1 MKAKNSM
8 SPILFKKE
16 KTKQEDLSV
25 IFKNE
30 LHRLGILSKIGYVQ
44 EHKFHPVRRWRFDFA
59 WIDEM
64 VAVECDGGQWRAGGG
79 RHNTDADREKINTA
93 AFMGWTVF
101 RFSGTQLKNDP
112 LGCVSIVEKTIF
124 NKRIKQG

>member
-1 MKAKNSM
+1 MVMKAKNSM
-8 SPILFKKE
+8 SPIMFKKE

-25 IFKNE
+25 IFKTE
-30 LHRLGILSKIGYVQ
+30 LHRLGTLSKIGYVQ

-93 AFMGWTVF
+93 VALGWRVL
-101 RFSGTQLKNDP
+101 RFSGNQIRTDPMECIRVLEETLGDLK
-112 LGCVSIVEKTIF
+112 
-124 NKRIKQG
+124 Q

>member
-8 SPILFKKE
+8 SPIMFKKE
-16 KTKQEDLSV
+16 KNKQEDLSV

-30 LHRLGILSKIGYVQ
+30 LHRLGTLSKIGYVQ

-64 VAVECDGGQWRAGGG
+64 VAVECDGGQWKAGGG

-93 AFMGWTVF
+93 VALGWRVL
-101 RFSGTQLKNDP
+101 RFSGNQIRTAPIECIRVLEETIGDLK
-112 LGCVSIVEKTIF
+112 
-124 NKRIKQG
+124 Q

>member
-8 SPILFKKE
+8 SPIMFKKE

-25 IFKNE
+25 IFKTE
-30 LHRLGILSKIGYVQ
+30 LHRLGTLSKIGYVQ

-93 AFMGWTVF
+93 VALGWRVL
-101 RFSGTQLKNDP
+101 RFSGNQIRTDPMECIRVLEETLGDLK
-112 LGCVSIVEKTIF
+112 
-124 NKRIKQG
+124 Q